1 MLKSAIRLEFNDHI
15 WSPERQTISSSD
27 KKALS
32 IMNSNSVLTT
42 QSYLDKNH
50 NDSNINNNSS
60 NINEYRASNE
70 FEITQ
75 TNKLLDSVL
84 VDTNLN
90 IQIDDSNNL
99 NSNMFAI
106 KSISNNSTN
115 SNSGIFLCFI
125 KY

>member
-1 MLKSAIRLEFNDHI
+1 MQKSEIRLEFNDHI
-15 WSPERQTISSSD
+15 WSPERRIISSRD

-32 IMNSNSVLTT
+32 LMNSNSFLTT
-42 QSYLDKNH
+42 QSYFQKNKSY
-50 NDSNINNNSS
+50 DSKEDNNSS
-60 NINEYRASNE
+60 NINDYGTSNE

-90 IQIDDSNNL
+90 IQIDDNKKFNT
-99 NSNMFAI
+99 NMFTN

-115 SNSGIFLCFI
+115 LGIFFI
-125 KY
+125 FYI